1 VISHGYFKKVVEFYV
16 ALNCENLPRQL
27 VLSIELSDDI
37 WWYGFR
43 PSGTAIPVRVLRLQ
57 RRLED
62 PVNPRKIAFPS
73 SFPLAP
79 MLFLVGPRKLDS
91 KGALA
96 MEWVTPQHEE
106 IDLNCEI
113 SSYANAEL

>member
-1 VISHGYFKKVVEFYV
+1 VEFYV

-79 MLFLVGPRKLDS
+79 MLFFVGPHKLIPKEPWPWNGLPLS
-91 KGALA
+91 TKRLTSTAKSA
-96 MEWVTPQHEE
+96 RTPTPSSNPS
-106 IDLNCEI
+106 LN
-113 SSYANAEL
+113 AR